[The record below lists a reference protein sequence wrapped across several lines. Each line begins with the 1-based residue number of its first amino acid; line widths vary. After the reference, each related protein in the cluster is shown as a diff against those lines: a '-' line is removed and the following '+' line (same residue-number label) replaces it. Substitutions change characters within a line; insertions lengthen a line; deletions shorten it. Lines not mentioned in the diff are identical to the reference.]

1 MTSASDRRPT
11 VSTGPDPFAR
21 DVARMLIVFFA
32 VLLIDLLV
40 LSLFTGKLRF
50 WFPVWLDPAWA
61 ENPRSWVIYSQS
73 YMAGIAFIPFLVYIL
88 DRDFLAGRA
97 AALRALVWTV
107 SLGTLGF
114 IGWWKGGLM
123 VAHGKEFEAVG
134 WITLTVLLFSLV
146 RVAEVLPARVARLG
160 RRELLRGLAF
170 GVSCFFLFMAVLDPL
185 MQIVVQGMAWSSGLI
200 IEIGFFV
207 PAGIGLLLLSQRLRL
222 AA

>member
-1 MTSASDRRPT
+1 
-11 VSTGPDPFAR
+11 
-21 DVARMLIVFFA
+21 MLIVFIAFM
-32 VLLIDLLV
+32 LKDLHV
-40 LSLFTGKLRF
+40 LSLINGKNSLRF
-50 WFPVWLDPAWA
+50 PMSLDPACA